1 MTSILSSITSA
12 FESAGTMN
20 QTKLANITA
29 ESAKKLRQK
38 YPDRIPVV
46 ISNVDNRVT
55 LKKHKFLVPLDLT
68 VGQLV
73 YIIRR
78 HAEKIQQSDAL
89 FIFDLND
96 SSKNLKKV
104 FNLEGIFNILYHSSI
119 SPERQI
125 VISAAL

>member
-20 QTKLANITA
+20 QTKLDNITA

-55 LKKHKFLVPLDLT
+55 LRKHKFLVPLDLT

-89 FIFDLND
+89 FIFV
-96 SSKNLKKV
+96 SKKQVIPPTSELIRNLYEEYNSDGFVKLDV
-104 FNLEGIFNILYHSSI
+104 SLENTFG
-119 SPERQI
+119 
-125 VISAAL
+125 